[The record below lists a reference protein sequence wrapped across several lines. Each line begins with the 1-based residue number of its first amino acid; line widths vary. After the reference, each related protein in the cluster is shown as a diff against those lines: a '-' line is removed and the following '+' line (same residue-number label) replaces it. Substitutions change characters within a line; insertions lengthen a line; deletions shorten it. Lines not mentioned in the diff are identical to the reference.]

1 MSIFK
6 RNKLCLNCNLKE
18 NQLAIESNKIEIF
31 SRSQRITYFSEI
43 KRSEDDLNKIPVLM
57 MVLNEK
63 TNYIYLIIEAPREN
77 NCFMVKLDDN
87 FLKNSMKDDFDY
99 VQLNYIKIIKQI
111 KDKLQ
116 IPELTYQLSSL

>member
-1 MSIFK
+1 
-6 RNKLCLNCNLKE
+6 
-18 NQLAIESNKIEIF
+18 
-31 SRSQRITYFSEI
+31 
-43 KRSEDDLNKIPVLM
+43 M